1 LELGVYFEFQIQ
13 PDGSQQQAFQTDLAH
28 IELAD
33 RLGYDYAWLAELHFS
48 PERSVMSSP
57 FLAACAAIHRTKKI
71 RIGTA
76 VSVLPLNNPVRIAE
90 DVATLDHLSKGRFEL
105 GIGRSGA
112 PRGYVGYGIPYQES
126 KARFNDCLEILVKAW
141 SQDSFSHTSEFYK
154 FDNVCVFP
162 KPYQTPHPPIRNAAT
177 SAETFL
183 SSAKKGFP
191 IFVSLRGSLSSLKER
206 INIYKETW
214 IASGHKGQPNI
225 CARIPTFVSDTQE
238 DAENIARNS
247 AMNFYRNFVSNL
259 NEPVPGLSDRENK
272 ERIERSRR
280 MQHMS
285 YQDFLRT
292 EGVVGDP
299 EFVAERLLTIKTEYS
314 LTGFMIEANFG
325 GLIPPDNVSQSLR
338 LFKTRVANRLLSK

>member
-13 PDGSQQQAFQTDLAH
+13 PEGSQQQAFQTDLNH

-33 RLGYDYAWLAELHFS
+33 KLGYDYAWLAELHFS
-48 PERSVMSSP
+48 PERSVISSP
-57 FLAACAAIHRTKKI
+57 FLAACAAIHRTKNI

-112 PRGYVGYGIPYQES
+112 PRGYVGYSIPYQES
-126 KARFNDCLEILVKAW
+126 KARFNDCLEILIKAW
-141 SQDSFSHTSEFYK
+141 SQDSFSHASEFYK

-191 IFVSLRGSLSSLKER
+191 IFVSLRGSLASLKER
-206 INIYKETW
+206 IDMYKKVW
-214 IASGHKGQPNI
+214 VDMGHQGQPNI

-238 DAENIARNS
+238 KAETFAKNS

-259 NEPVPGLSDRENK
+259 NEPVPGLSYKENT
-272 ERIERSRR
+272 ERLARSRR
-280 MQHMS
+280 MRNMT
-285 YQDFLRT
+285 YKDFLQT

-299 EFVAERLLTIKTEYS
+299 QFVADRLLAIKTEYS

-325 GLIPPDNVSQSLR
+325 GRISSDNVSQSLR
-338 LFKTRVANRLLSK
+338 LFKTLVAPRLLSE